1 MIRLDYWDAA
11 LFAYVFLLYYI
22 WPVIM
27 VLDVLVIYRVIKCI
41 KKKKYTR
48 AILLIFVA
56 LLMSGSIIFIMIWSN
71 LYG

>member
-11 LFAYVFLLYYI
+11 LFASVFLLYYI

-27 VLDVLVIYRVIKCI
+27 VLDVLVICRIIKCI
-41 KKKKYTR
+41 KQKKYTR
-48 AILLIFVA
+48 ALLWIFVA
-56 LLMSGSIIFIMIWSN
+56 LLMSGSVIFIMIWSS

>member
-11 LFAYVFLLYYI
+11 LFASVFLLYYI
-22 WPVIM
+22 WPIIM
-27 VLDVLVIYRVIKCI
+27 VLDVLVICRIIKCI
-41 KKKKYTR
+41 KQKKYTR
-48 AILLIFVA
+48 ALLLIFVA

>member
-11 LFAYVFLLYYI
+11 LFASVFLLYYI

-27 VLDVLVIYRVIKCI
+27 VLGVLVICRIIKCI
-41 KKKKYTR
+41 KQKKYMR
-48 AILLIFVA
+48 ALLWIFVA
-56 LLMSGSIIFIMIWSN
+56 LLMSGSLIFIMIWSN